1 MFGEGDTISVQKDMK
16 DMNIWSGLW
25 PIAKRKEGEFTL
37 PVAPYFCSWQK

>member
-1 MFGEGDTISVQKDMK
+1 MK

-37 PVAPYFCSWQK
+37 LVAPYAL